1 MAKPDGRIEKG
12 QRLSTAISARAW
24 NRAQD
29 AADVVLGVRPG
40 VTAEAGVFGG
50 DHVVIRIP
58 NSIMSIP
65 TDPLEV
71 GQGIG
76 VGVGFAD
83 TPTMATELPTIATSE
98 NDLPNYSPH
107 QDKPLIASFS
117 NSFRV
122 GQRCG
127 IIESISTLTPQN
139 EYICRVRVRG
149 VVRCRVLMLT
159 SGISVAPP
167 PTTKPT
173 NSQLA
178 QYWRRY
184 LIASDYGTGTILALG
199 RYYRLRPSGYPR
211 IQEAIVM
218 L

>member
-12 QRLSTAISARAW
+12 QRLASAISARAW

-29 AADVVLGVRPG
+29 AADIVLGARPG
-40 VTAEAGVFGG
+40 ISAESGAFGG

-58 NSIMSIP
+58 NSVMSIA

-76 VGVGFAD
+76 VGLSFSD
-83 TPTMATELPTIATSE
+83 TPTMTTEFPTIAQNES
-98 NDLPNYSPH
+98 DLPNYSPH
-107 QDKPLIASFS
+107 QNKPLIVPNF
-117 NSFRV
+117 NTFRV

-127 IIESISTLTPQN
+127 IIEEISSLTAQN

-149 VVRCRVLMLT
+149 IVQCRVLMLT
-159 SGISVAPP
+159 EGISVAPP
-167 PTTKPT
+167 PATKPT
-173 NSQLA
+173 DQELA

-184 LIASDYGTGTILALG
+184 LLASDYGTGAILALG
-199 RYYRLRPSGYPR
+199 RYYRLRASGYPR